1 MGLIDFITTIHRS
14 TPRDYIGRVTD
25 ANKAECAK
33 IAKRFGRE
41 YWDGDRQ
48 YGYGGYSYDG
58 RWRPVAEKMAIHYNM
73 KSGDRVLDVGCGKG
87 YLLYEL
93 TQVIPGLD
101 VIVIDISEYGIFNS
115 KPEIRHRLQV
125 ANALNLP
132 FEDGAFD
139 VAISLAT
146 FHNFYVF
153 DAIAALQEMQRVCRT
168 KKKYVMVES
177 YRNESEKA
185 NLLYWQLTCE
195 SFFTP
200 DEWYWC
206 FTQAGYQGDY
216 GYIYFE

>member
-25 ANKAECAK
+25 TNKAECAA
-33 IAKRFGRE
+33 IAKQFGRD

-58 RWRPVAEKMAIHYNM
+58 RWKAVAEKMASHYNM
-73 KSGDRVLDVGCGKG
+73 KRGDRILDVGCGKG

-93 TQVIPGLD
+93 TQVVPGLE
-101 VIVIDISEYGIFNS
+101 VTGIDISEYGISNA
-115 KPEIRHRLQV
+115 KYEIKNRLQV
-125 ANALNLP
+125 ADALNLP

-139 VAISLAT
+139 IAISLAT
-146 FHNFYVF
+146 FHNLYVF
-153 DAIAALQEMQRVCRT
+153 DAIGALQEIQRVCPTHR
-168 KKKYVMVES
+168 KYVMVES

-206 FTQAGYQGDY
+206 FKQAGYKGDY
-216 GYIYFE
+216 GFIYFE